1 MKNIF
6 KFLVVIMVA
15 VLFTACRNDD
25 GCPEG
30 YSRIYNEKLVGYYNL
45 HHDLPDGTPVF
56 LLTTPRGPEYVRGRE
71 NLQYSLDVYR
81 EEGLYGKDYE
91 TLGGDK

>member
-1 MKNIF
+1 MKNIY
-6 KFLVVIMVA
+6 KISLVLVMAII
-15 VLFTACRNDD
+15 FTACGNE

-56 LLTTPRGPEYVRGRE
+56 ILTTPRGPEYVRGRE
-71 NLQYSLDVYR
+71 NLQHSLDVYR
-81 EEGLYGKDYE
+81 EEGLYGKEYE

>member
-6 KFLVVIMVA
+6 KLIVVLFVA
-15 VLFTACRNDD
+15 VLFTACNNND

-56 LLTTPRGPEYVRGRE
+56 LITTPRGPEYCVGRE
-71 NLQYSLDVYR
+71 NLQWSLDTYR
-81 EEGLYGKDYE
+81 ENGVYGKPYE
-91 TLGGDK
+91 GGDK